1 MSDPRVINLAK
12 ILVHYSTEVQPGDK
26 VLIFGVPTM
35 STSMPLVEQVFRE
48 VLRAG
53 GHPIVYPKFQ
63 NLEFTFFMEAN
74 EQQLTY
80 VDPFYSLAINEFD
93 CLITILGAINTKNL
107 NTIDPGRQS
116 IWAKANNEVWQVKFR
131 RESTRDL
138 KRVTTLYPT
147 SGFAQDAEM
156 SVGEFEDF
164 VFSTTYSDIDEP
176 IHRWQSI
183 HDSQKILVEWLSGKK
198 YVEVEGPNVDLT
210 LSIEG
215 RTFINCDGK
224 INMPDGEIFTGPVE
238 NSVNGW
244 IRFSHPAIYWGR
256 EIEGVE
262 LRFRNGKVEEA
273 SAIKNEPFLKEM
285 LETDEGSKYLGEF
298 AFGTNYKIDRF
309 IKSIL
314 FDEKIGGTIHLALG
328 KGYPQTGS
336 KNESAIHWDMICDMR
351 EGGQVHVDGELFYDS
366 GEFKI
371 K

>member
-138 KRVTTLYPT
+138 
-147 SGFAQDAEM
+147 
-156 SVGEFEDF
+156 
-164 VFSTTYSDIDEP
+164 
-176 IHRWQSI
+176 
-183 HDSQKILVEWLSGKK
+183 
-198 YVEVEGPNVDLT
+198 
-210 LSIEG
+210 
-215 RTFINCDGK
+215 
-224 INMPDGEIFTGPVE
+224 
-238 NSVNGW
+238 
-244 IRFSHPAIYWGR
+244 
-256 EIEGVE
+256 
-262 LRFRNGKVEEA
+262 
-273 SAIKNEPFLKEM
+273 
-285 LETDEGSKYLGEF
+285 
-298 AFGTNYKIDRF
+298 
-309 IKSIL
+309 
-314 FDEKIGGTIHLALG
+314 
-328 KGYPQTGS
+328 
-336 KNESAIHWDMICDMR
+336 
-351 EGGQVHVDGELFYDS
+351 
-366 GEFKI
+366 
-371 K
+371 